1 MTGPQT
7 DTGVSGA
14 LTDGTGISTFTLPK
28 IVKDALLDFLLTAPA
43 TFALLNVANVEGAL
57 QAPVAVGLGLL
68 DAAIRVLYRAA
79 LKALQSP

>member
-1 MTGPQT
+1 MPTGT
-7 DTGVSGA
+7 DTGVTGT

-43 TFALLNVANVEGAL
+43 VFITLGFVNVE
-57 QAPVAVGLGLL
+57 QAMTAPIAVGLGLL

-79 LKALQSP
+79 LKALQTP